1 MLDGYTMGTGVA
13 TATACSKAHRIPSE
27 TIWTTPELAVSKC
40 RLWILCKTVSGWDQ
54 RKLENLEQ
62 TMVTITTASETC
74 ESDKTTFSEPNT
86 G

>member
-1 MLDGYTMGTGVA
+1 MGTGVA

-40 RLWILCKTVSGWDQ
+40 RLWILCKTVSGS
-54 RKLENLEQ
+54 EEIFNLGQ